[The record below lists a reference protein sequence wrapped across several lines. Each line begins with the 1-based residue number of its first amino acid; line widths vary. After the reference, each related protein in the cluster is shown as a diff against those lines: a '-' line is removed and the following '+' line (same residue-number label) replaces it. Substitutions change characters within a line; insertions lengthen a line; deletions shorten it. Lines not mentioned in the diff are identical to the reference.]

1 MMLTPAELLQGL
13 QVLVVDDHED
23 SCELLRFAL
32 EIYQMQVQAVL
43 SVAQAFDVL
52 MQFQPDIVIIDLYL
66 PEADGYTLLHHLRQ
80 LEPLQGGKAIAI
92 AVTADMM
99 QRESQALA
107 AGFAKLLR
115 KPVDITTLV
124 SLLSDLIR
132 AEEGMV
138 CDCCG

>member
-1 MMLTPAELLQGL
+1 MLTPAELLQGL